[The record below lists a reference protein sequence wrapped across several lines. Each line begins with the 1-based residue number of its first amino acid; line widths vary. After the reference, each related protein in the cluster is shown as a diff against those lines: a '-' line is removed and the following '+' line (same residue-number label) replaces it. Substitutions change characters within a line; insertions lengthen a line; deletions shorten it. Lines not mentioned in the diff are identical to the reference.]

1 MSRPKK
7 NHGRGR
13 ERRDEH
19 PATRS
24 HCLPS
29 QQATVRAMLD
39 GEVRGLMY
47 YMDVQAAT
55 GEDGWV
61 ETPHTVEVLRRDK
74 ENRIM

>member
-1 MSRPKK
+1 MSKPKK
-7 NHGRGR
+7 NHGRT
-13 ERRDEH
+13 RRQDKH

-47 YMDVQAAT
+47 YMDVQATT

-61 ETPHTVEVLRRDK
+61 ETPHTVENLRETRAK
-74 ENRIM
+74 FTH